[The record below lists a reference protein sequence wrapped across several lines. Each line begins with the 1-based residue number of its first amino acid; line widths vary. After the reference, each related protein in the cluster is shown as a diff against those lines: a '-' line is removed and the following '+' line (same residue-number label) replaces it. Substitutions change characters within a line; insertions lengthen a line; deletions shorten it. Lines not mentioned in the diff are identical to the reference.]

1 MIAQSALPITSLAD
15 LFNQTPFQLLWEAS
29 SHMQQLMREGC
40 LHTYPSLVYSQVR
53 IYTAKWTVAMDRI
66 RTRVL
71 LVDNPTLY
79 PWATALQ
86 NPKCSILGLILSIVL
101 LMTYFTFWISPLSA
115 TILIITPCLM
125 VTQTLTMSFNT
136 LLRACTSTLQWFKIN
151 QMKANPTKMQAISYD
166 KRGTREIIDV
176 TFENTTIHFDNSVV
190 LLGIEIDHS
199 QTFNKHFT
207 NMCKTTARQLAI
219 FKRISHIFTRHGKI
233 FKLFTAITQPR
244 TTSC

>member
-1 MIAQSALPITSLAD
+1 MLYSGSHLINCFINDIFHFLDKSSLR
-15 LFNQTPFQLLWEAS
+15 N
-29 SHMQQLMREGC
+29 
-40 LHTYPSLVYSQVR
+40 YS
-53 IYTAKWTVAMDRI
+53 
-66 RTRVL
+66 
-71 LVDNPTLY
+71 DNNTLSY
-79 PWATALQ
+79 GHS
-86 NPKCSILGLILSIVL
+86 NSDNVIH
-101 LMTYFTFWISPLSA
+101 
-115 TILIITPCLM
+115 
-125 VTQTLTMSFNT
+125 T

>member
-40 LHTYPSLVYSQVR
+40 LHTYPPLVYSQVR

-79 PWATALQ
+79 PWATAFQ
-86 NPKCSILGLILSIVL
+86 NPKCSILGLIFSIVL

-125 VTQTLTMSFNT
+125 VTQTLTMSFT
-136 LLRACTSTLQWFKIN
+136 LCYEAVLPHYNGSKSTRWRLTQLKC
-151 QMKANPTKMQAISYD
+151 KLLAL
-166 KRGTREIIDV
+166 TREIIDV
-176 TFENTTIHFDNSVV
+176 TFENTTIHFDNYVV
-190 LLGIEIDHS
+190 LLGIEIDHL
-199 QTFNKHFT
+199 QTFNKFVLT
-207 NMCKTTARQLAI
+207 YV
-219 FKRISHIFTRHGKI
+219 KR
-233 FKLFTAITQPR
+233 L
-244 TTSC
+244 